1 MDRHETA
8 CPSSPPSLLPATS
21 ERQPQTP
28 DHRSPSPPAITTA
41 AQNPAVRAP
50 VAALRSP
57 REEQTMDA
65 PASPTVPSPNPF
77 VGFDDISRHVASSEF
92 DSTSRIGSCGQTKT
106 SSADTPLKTQENGA
120 AVAGEAPPTAGVAET
135 TTPPSV
141 HFPDTLPVPVHEHHH
156 HSHHFHKP
164 HHPNTPASL
173 SPQAANPIEEAADI
187 TTPLPS
193 YPSSARISRC
203 SSMRSLIIS
212 LESPS
217 IGGSIFGDHHHS
229 HNIHPHHALYDK
241 EGNTSGNFGYKLGR
255 RLDTLVSASSAEEES
270 PTSDMGQET
279 ECIHSLRKGTP
290 MKLPLPTLA
299 SEQTRGRSPVVRG
312 GSGSSLDNEMIPG
325 SPNEGERIALPREED
340 PSARLNRMV
349 ELQLHRTYEELR
361 RLSEAL
367 ETCSVDNAQPS
378 TPCEH
383 ASLILPVMDG
393 EKHSETILSQN
404 PSTGT
409 STPLNALTGAF
420 PALHQLVF
428 QRASAD
434 PQDLRQLAELNMRL
448 LRNLQVSLRKLDKLR
463 TLVKEQGARGPRESD
478 GTDPEDDDGESD
490 NEVFIPRERE
500 GARTQTCRERSE
512 SLEKEVEEK
521 EAEGV
526 LSKSTK
532 QNVDKAQGKKSG
544 AITVVTRA
552 LGLAKSRTQDSAT
565 NITTANTDP
574 GNTVPG
580 VPTGSIATIPICNS
594 FHPGSGPFS
603 QSSAQRRTFSWSP
616 LWPGKKQSIVET
628 IPSAL
633 IAPELPFN
641 GMHGSCC
648 TCGDKHRQKESP
660 KERAWT
666 SWLGKNGMGR
676 AQRGVEW
683 VPRGSGGAFWNKE
696 RKSGIPLRGV

>member
-1 MDRHETA
+1 MDCHETA
-8 CPSSPPSLLPATS
+8 CPPSLLP
-21 ERQPQTP
+21 ERQPQTQ

-41 AQNPAVRAP
+41 AQNTAMRDP
-50 VAALRSP
+50 VTALCSP
-57 REEQTMDA
+57 REEQTTDK
-65 PASPTVPSPNPF
+65 PASPIVPSPIPF
-77 VGFDDISRHVASSEF
+77 VGFDDISRHVASFDF
-92 DSTSRIGSCGQTKT
+92 DSTSRTGSCGQTKT
-106 SSADTPLKTQENGA
+106 SSGETPLKIQENRA
-120 AVAGEAPPTAGVAET
+120 AEAGQASPTAGVAEA

-141 HFPDTLPVPVHEHHH
+141 HFPDTLPVPVHEHHY

-217 IGGSIFGDHHHS
+217 IGGSVFGDHHHS
-229 HNIHPHHALYDK
+229 NNIHPHHALYEK

-270 PTSDMGQET
+270 PTSDMGEET
-279 ECIHSLRKGTP
+279 ECIHSLRRGTP

-299 SEQTRGRSPVVRG
+299 SEQTRGRSPVERAG
-312 GSGSSLDNEMIPG
+312 AGSSLRNEMIPG
-325 SPNEGERIALPREED
+325 SLNEGERRALSREED

-378 TPCEH
+378 TPGEH

-393 EKHSETILSQN
+393 EKHSETVNLSQN
-404 PSTGT
+404 PSSGT
-409 STPLNALTGAF
+409 STPLNAPTGAF
-420 PALHQLVF
+420 PALHQLVL

-434 PQDLRQLAELNMRL
+434 PQNLRQLAELNMRL

-463 TLVKEQGARGPRESD
+463 TLVKEQGARGSRESD
-478 GTDPEDDDGESD
+478 GADPEDDDGESD

-512 SLEKEVEEK
+512 SLRREVEEK
-521 EAEGV
+521 KAERV
-526 LSKSTK
+526 LSKSTTE
-532 QNVDKAQGKKSG
+532 NVDKAHGKKSG
-544 AITVVTRA
+544 AITVFTRA
-552 LGLAKSRTQDSAT
+552 LGLAKPITQNPAT

-574 GNTVPG
+574 GNSAPG
-580 VPTGSIATIPICNS
+580 VPTGSIASTPVCNT
-594 FHPGSGPFS
+594 FQPGSAPFS
-603 QSSAQRRTFSWSP
+603 QFSAQRRTFSWSP
-616 LWPGKKQSIVET
+616 LWPSKKQSIVEN

-633 IAPELPFN
+633 FAPELPFN

-648 TCGDKHRQKESP
+648 TCGDKHRHKEGP
-660 KERAWT
+660 KERA
-666 SWLGKNGMGR
+666 
-676 AQRGVEW
+676 RG
-683 VPRGSGGAFWNKE
+683 
-696 RKSGIPLRGV
+696 LRGFGKMAWGVRRGG